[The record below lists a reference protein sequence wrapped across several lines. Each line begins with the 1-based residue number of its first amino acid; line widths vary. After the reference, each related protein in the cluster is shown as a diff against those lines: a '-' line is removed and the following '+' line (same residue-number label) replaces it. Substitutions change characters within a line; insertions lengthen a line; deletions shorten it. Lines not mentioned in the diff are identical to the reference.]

1 MLVKRFEMKIR
12 AAAIV
17 RWLWLARELPQN
29 GAPKIQRREPMLTL
43 YGMQGAASLAPR
55 MVLEEIGTAYQ
66 FVTLDG
72 EKKEQKSADYLRLNP
87 HGRVP
92 TLVDGGN
99 VIYESAA
106 ICLFVAE
113 KAQSDLLPP
122 IASVDR
128 AQLYKWL
135 MFLTNTVQP
144 ALMAYFYPDRFTTV
158 ASHAAAIKER
168 AEQNAQAYFHQLD
181 LALAERGP
189 LKSRP
194 FQFSSCALFR
204 FRQGFCGKCG
214 APISWPPWS

>member
-1 MLVKRFEMKIR
+1 
-12 AAAIV
+12 
-17 RWLWLARELPQN
+17 
-29 GAPKIQRREPMLTL
+29 MLTL

-189 LKSRP
+189 YLIGDTLTIVDFFALMLVRWGRWFDVPPVKQFTHLAQWVALMSAKPSVQRTFEQEGIPAP
-194 FQFSSCALFR
+194 FCLLPT
-204 FRQGFCGKCG
+204 K
-214 APISWPPWS
+214 